1 MILSL
6 LCVEAGALAAPI
18 WPANETATQAVPTR
32 RHRQRTQRS
41 NDTALFVFAVM
52 SDTHVWLPSAAR
64 DEYQRGSDGASE
76 RDGLLVDSSLTLL
89 RQQLQTLQEFAAT
102 GGSFAIHCGDAVCG
116 GGSFTKVAGEYESS
130 LEAVVAEQ
138 RSALGSWPVF
148 YASGNHDVD
157 PTEGGLA
164 KWRRLLGG
172 SGMGEAAS
180 GAAVGYR
187 AVRVAP
193 GWQHST
199 THPLQHTLYN
209 TPALC
214 WVHSV
219 QHPST
224 TPSTPPGRL
233 AAAAARW
240 HGRRG

>member
-18 WPANETATQAVPTR
+18 WSANALAAPIWSANETATQAAPTR

-89 RQQLQTLQEFAAT
+89 RQQFQTLQEFAAT

-116 GGSFTKVAGEYESS
+116 GGSFTKVAGEYERS

-193 GWQHST
+193 GWR
-199 THPLQHTLYN
+199 LL
-209 TPALC
+209 LLDGMDG
-214 WVHSV
+214 VDEV
-219 QHPST
+219 
-224 TPSTPPGRL
+224 TPSP
-233 AAAAARW
+233 
-240 HGRRG
+240 